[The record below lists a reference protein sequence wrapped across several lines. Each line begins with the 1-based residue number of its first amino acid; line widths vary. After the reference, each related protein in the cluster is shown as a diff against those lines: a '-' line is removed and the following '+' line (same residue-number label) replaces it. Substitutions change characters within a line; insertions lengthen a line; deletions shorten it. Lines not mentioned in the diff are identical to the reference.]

1 MPEAR
6 ETARIEAFSDG
17 VFAIAITLLVL
28 EIKIPQHA
36 ETPAVLWGELWRLW
50 PSYFGFIF
58 SFGSILITWVNHHL
72 IFNHIESKSNVFI
85 YANGFLLLIVSF
97 IPFPTALLAEYIT
110 ADSHSS
116 AITYYCG
123 YNLLSNMSWILLI
136 YALRH
141 PVNIL
146 TPSGEKLIAERFDRV
161 KYFGLSIYAATF
173 ILSFWF
179 PYSALIIN
187 VALWILWII
196 TSLAEKK

>member
-1 MPEAR
+1 M
-6 ETARIEAFSDG
+6 SYG
-17 VFAIAITLLVL
+17 
-28 EIKIPQHA
+28 
-36 ETPAVLWGELWRLW
+36 GLW
-50 PSYFGFIF
+50 PSYFGFVF

-72 IFNHIESKSNVFI
+72 IFNHIEGKSNVFI

-123 YNLLSNMSWILLI
+123 YNLLSNISWILLI
-136 YALRH
+136 YTLRH

-146 TPSGEKLIAERFDRV
+146 TPYGEKLIAERFDRV

-187 VALWILWII
+187 VALWFLWIL